1 MKLFMALC
9 FLVVPACI
17 VGQTT
22 TYTDIVAGLTA
33 KGHYTTFLDLLNT
46 TGFISRI
53 NSSSHFTVFAPTD
66 DAFAKLPSDALDQ
79 IKNDP
84 ARLNEVVGYHVT
96 FNTFYVHGTQQ
107 DVVLKS
113 SNNLPIRINTYSIL
127 HTVTA
132 DGVRII
138 EPNITFTRG
147 YVHGLEAVLTPPRK
161 TVMQYILNRT
171 DISTFTSWVV
181 DSNLINF
188 ITDDDDVTVFIPN
201 NAAFQKLSAET
212 HTYLNSHPSVIQEIL
227 RYHIV
232 STMTVFSAGM
242 KDSLTLTSADAH
254 HDELMVLG
262 EIHVR
267 DVSTQPTYCY
277 LQGGL
282 QVNHAK
288 IVEKDISTLDGV
300 IHIIDSVLIPYRT
313 LVSIADQGIVV
324 G

>member
-1 MKLFMALC
+1 MIPFVVLFS
-9 FLVVPACI
+9 LVVPPCI
-17 VGQTT
+17 IGQTVT
-22 TYTDIVAGLTA
+22 KYADIVTGLTA
-33 KGHYTTFLDLLNT
+33 EGRYTTFLELLNT
-46 TGFISRI
+46 AGFISRI
-53 NSSSHFTVFAPTD
+53 NASSHFTVFAPTD

-79 IKNDP
+79 ITSDP

-96 FNTFYVHGTQQ
+96 FNSFYVHGTQK
-107 DVVLKS
+107 DVILKS
-113 SNNLPIRINTYSIL
+113 SNNLPIRINTYSLL

-147 YVHGLEAVLTPPRK
+147 YAHGLEGLLTPPK
-161 TVMQYILNRT
+161 KIVMQYILNRT
-171 DISTFTSWVV
+171 DLSMFTSWVV

-188 ITDDDDVTVFIPN
+188 ITDDDDVTVFVPN

-212 HTYLNSHPSVIQEIL
+212 HTYLNNHPSVIQEIL
-227 RYHIV
+227 KYHIV

-242 KDSLTLTSADAH
+242 KNSMTLTSADAH
-254 HDELMVLG
+254 HDELMVL
-262 EIHVR
+262 E
-267 DVSTQPTYCY
+267 DS
-277 LQGGL
+277 QGGL

-288 IVEKDISTLDGV
+288 IVEKDIATLDGV